1 MKKKVI
7 KILSFGI
14 LGALIIFII
23 VVIGIYIGNREAR
36 NYIDRNILGKE
47 VTSKEL
53 PQIMLEDNSDVYA
66 YGSYVA
72 VLNNNLLTIY
82 NKNAKKITNIDVSVS
97 SPKFASCRDYLLIAD
112 ENDSKIYLIHNSSLE
127 WQKSIEGKVSELTVN
142 NKGAVAISLTETT
155 YKTVIIMYDITGK
168 ESFKTYLSTSSV
180 TDLDISEDCNYLSYI
195 EISTSNIYV
204 DSCVKTIS
212 VEKAKKDPANA
223 IIYTYSL
230 DNKTTLLINIKYN
243 NQKLILYA
251 DDGIYL
257 LEKGNS
263 TKLED
268 IKNGT
273 TFASINLDG
282 FYAIINNNEDCQ
294 LQVSNVITGKKSTYI
309 INDAVKSMYTNK
321 NIIAINTGNK
331 VEFIDT
337 NGWLIKRF
345 IATQNFKQIII
356 GDNLITIVYKD
367 KVDVIGIW

>member
-1 MKKKVI
+1 
-7 KILSFGI
+7 
-14 LGALIIFII
+14 
-23 VVIGIYIGNREAR
+23 
-36 NYIDRNILGKE
+36 
-47 VTSKEL
+47 
-53 PQIMLEDNSDVYA
+53 
-66 YGSYVA
+66 
-72 VLNNNLLTIY
+72 
-82 NKNAKKITNIDVSVS
+82 
-97 SPKFASCRDYLLIAD
+97 
-112 ENDSKIYLIHNSSLE
+112 
-127 WQKSIEGKVSELTVN
+127 
-142 NKGAVAISLTETT
+142 
-155 YKTVIIMYDITGK
+155 
-168 ESFKTYLSTSSV
+168 
-180 TDLDISEDCNYLSYI
+180 
-195 EISTSNIYV
+195 
-204 DSCVKTIS
+204 
-212 VEKAKKDPANA
+212 
-223 IIYTYSL
+223 
-230 DNKTTLLINIKYN
+230 LLINIKYK

-309 INDAVKSMYTNK
+309 INDTVKSMYTNK

-367 KVDVIGIW
+367 KVDVIGI